1 MPQAEAFPVDIDRE
15 YSRTIDFLYS
25 FERFGILLGLENIS
39 SLLAA
44 IGNPQDQ
51 FRSVHVAG
59 SNGKGSTS
67 SLIEAM
73 AGGSGLTTALYTSP
87 HLNDFRERIRINGKF
102 VSKEEII
109 GATKKILPI
118 YDHERTT
125 FFEYTTAIAFD
136 CIAHAKPDLGII
148 EVGLGGRLD
157 ATNTIK
163 PLVSVITD
171 ISREHEDYLGVG
183 IKAVATEKSG
193 IIKENTPVVTGASRK
208 EAREVILSTASA
220 LNAPVYEF
228 GREFRGTRT
237 SLNTFDYRSSGMSL
251 PGLRMAMTGAHQ
263 MKNASLAIRSV
274 EELVRKGYKISP
286 EAIRKAVETTQFP
299 GRFELLRRNPD
310 VIIDGAHTPE
320 GMRLLKSALLKLYPL
335 RNIFLLLGILKDK
348 NVDTLVRTIVPIAKK
363 VVCVAPHS
371 DRSLEPKALAR
382 KVGDMGLD
390 AQAAGSIEE
399 GFIAL
404 MEEAG
409 KNDAIVAAGSLYMIG
424 PVRRACGKS
433 DE

>member
-109 GATKKILPI
+109 VATKKILPI
-118 YDHERTT
+118 YDHDRTT

-171 ISREHEDYLGVG
+171 ISREHEDYLGVRH
-183 IKAVATEKSG
+183 KSG
-193 IIKENTPVVTGASRK
+193 S
-208 EAREVILSTASA
+208 
-220 LNAPVYEF
+220 Y
-228 GREFRGTRT
+228 
-237 SLNTFDYRSSGMSL
+237 
-251 PGLRMAMTGAHQ
+251 
-263 MKNASLAIRSV
+263 
-274 EELVRKGYKISP
+274 
-286 EAIRKAVETTQFP
+286 
-299 GRFELLRRNPD
+299 
-310 VIIDGAHTPE
+310 
-320 GMRLLKSALLKLYPL
+320 
-335 RNIFLLLGILKDK
+335 
-348 NVDTLVRTIVPIAKK
+348 
-363 VVCVAPHS
+363 
-371 DRSLEPKALAR
+371 
-382 KVGDMGLD
+382 
-390 AQAAGSIEE
+390 
-399 GFIAL
+399 
-404 MEEAG
+404 
-409 KNDAIVAAGSLYMIG
+409 
-424 PVRRACGKS
+424 
-433 DE
+433 